1 MLLRFL
7 SYLSVLVWCAIAK
20 GFFNLD
26 EEFVVFLCLIIVFS
40 TGIAVLSNAI
50 TEYSSSKVEKLL
62 GIHSRNWSQ
71 LLVILKKVKSITA
84 QNKKLYNSLV
94 VLTAKAAKTFINSAA
109 HNVVYSQM
117 FYSLLVKEV
126 FFVYEN
132 AEIKASSA
140 YVNLLFKNFK
150 QDTLQNLQSNPVN
163 FSFNTFSKVFSVLKT
178 QSTAKGLNSQIK
190 SNFYNWDDFLAN
202 IKKTSKKKV
211 VISNS
216 KNTINE
222 KKIAL
227 PSKKVKKITKADKIV
242 KSIVGKKDTK
252 KSTKKISEKIEMP
265 KLDKPA
271 APFVTLSD
279 VMRKMAE
286 DPSYV
291 HPAFIFEGDKAVK
304 KENRAK
310 KKLEEANNETSSKKS
325 KNKKK

>member
-40 TGIAVLSNAI
+40 TGIAALSNAI
-50 TEYSSSKVEKLL
+50 TEYSSAKVEKLL

-71 LLVILKKVKSITA
+71 LLVILKKVKSITG

-94 VLTAKAAKTFINSAA
+94 ILTAKAAKTFINSAA

-150 QDTLQNLQSNPVN
+150 QDTLHSLQSNPVN

-178 QSTAKGLNSQIK
+178 QSAAKGLNAQTK
-190 SNFYNWDDFLAN
+190 SKFYSWDDFLGN
-202 IKKTSKKKV
+202 IKKISKKKA
-211 VISNS
+211 VISKSNS
-216 KNTINE
+216 VTTE
-222 KKIAL
+222 KKVVL
-227 PSKKVKKITKADKIV
+227 PIKKVTKATKVAKIV
-242 KSIVGKKDTK
+242 KSIIGNKDTK
-252 KSTKKISEKIEMP
+252 KITKKVSEKIEMP

-304 KENRAK
+304 KANRAK
-310 KKLEEANNETSSKKS
+310 KKLEEATTETSPKKV

>member
-40 TGIAVLSNAI
+40 TGIAALSNAI
-50 TEYSSSKVEKLL
+50 TEYSSAKVEKLL

-71 LLVILKKVKSITA
+71 LLVILKKVKSITG

-94 VLTAKAAKTFINSAA
+94 LLTAKAAKTFINSAA

-150 QDTLQNLQSNPVN
+150 QDTLHSLQSNPVN
-163 FSFNTFSKVFSVLKT
+163 FSFNTFTKVFAVLKA
-178 QSTAKGLNSQIK
+178 QSEAKGLISQTK
-190 SNFYNWDDFLAN
+190 SKFYSWDDFLGN
-202 IKKTSKKKV
+202 IKKNSKKKV
-211 VISNS
+211 VSSNS
-216 KNTINE
+216 NNVTNE
-222 KKIAL
+222 KKVAL
-227 PSKKVKKITKADKIV
+227 PIKKVNKATKVAKIV

-252 KSTKKISEKIEMP
+252 KITKKNSEKIEMP

-304 KENRAK
+304 KANRAK
-310 KKLEEANNETSSKKS
+310 KKLEEANNETSPKKA

>member
-40 TGIAVLSNAI
+40 TAIAALGNVI
-50 TEYSSSKVEKLL
+50 TEYSSAKVEKLL

-71 LLVILKKVKSITA
+71 LLVILKKVKSITE
-84 QNKKLYNSLV
+84 QNTKLYNSLII
-94 VLTAKAAKTFINSAA
+94 LTAKAAKTFINVAA

-126 FFVYEN
+126 LFVYEN

-150 QDTLQNLQSNPVN
+150 QDTLQNLQNNPVN
-163 FSFNTFSKVFSVLKT
+163 FSFSTFSKIFTLLKAQNAT
-178 QSTAKGLNSQIK
+178 KNLASGTKSKFYNWNDFLKGLNFKNNKNVKTLETVLTQNPEIK
-190 SNFYNWDDFLAN
+190 L
-202 IKKTSKKKV
+202 KKK
-211 VISNS
+211 NS
-216 KNTINE
+216 KINSLVKSKSTVL
-222 KKIAL
+222 KKETKKNF
-227 PSKKVKKITKADKIV
+227 KKV
-242 KSIVGKKDTK
+242 
-252 KSTKKISEKIEMP
+252 SEKIEMP

-271 APFVTLSD
+271 APYETLSD

-304 KENRAK
+304 KANRAK
-310 KKLEEANNETSSKKS
+310 KKLEEGKENTSTTTKSKK
-325 KNKKK
+325 KK